1 MRNLPSEKLRAGL
14 AGALAGLAGS
24 LCCLGPSIALLLGL
38 GSSSALWEL
47 ALDQRLALA
56 GGVALLLA
64 GMALAL
70 REARACALG
79 QARWRGPLTVLVVFV
94 LSYGALGLLLPR
106 AAAQADATAAPPVA
120 AFAPAPAATSAPVL
134 RRATLIIEKMT
145 CPPCASKVQRLLAR
159 QPAVRSFVAIEGN
172 EEVQIEYDSSQVGAD
187 ALRRLIPSALHASL
201 LRDEAL

>member
-1 MRNLPSEKLRAGL
+1 MRSLPSEKLRAGL

-38 GSSSALWEL
+38 GSSSALWGL

-79 QARWRGPLTVLVVFV
+79 QARWRGPLTVLVVFG

-106 AAAQADATAAPPVA
+106 AAAQADATAALPVA
-120 AFAPAPAATSAPVL
+120 VSAPAGAPVL

-172 EEVQIEYDSSQVGAD
+172 EEVQIEYDSSQVDAN

>member
-1 MRNLPSEKLRAGL
+1 MRSLPSEKLRAGL

-38 GSSSALWEL
+38 GSSSALWGL

-79 QARWRGPLTVLVVFV
+79 QARWRGPLTVLVVFG

-106 AAAQADATAAPPVA
+106 AAAQADATAALPVA
-120 AFAPAPAATSAPVL
+120 VSAPAGAPVL